1 MMGVG
6 RGGRGGGK
14 WTRGSFSYCVSF
26 DFGFW
31 RFFFFDRLGWISTG
45 YRAWDFRSGS
55 DVRFGR
61 FF

>member
-1 MMGVG
+1 MAVSGQGEVFRIACLSILAFGV
-6 RGGRGGGK
+6 
-14 WTRGSFSYCVSF
+14 
-26 DFGFW
+26 
-31 RFFFFDRLGWISTG
+31 FFFFDRLGWISTG